1 MASLRII
8 VSVVLLLAVNGASAV
23 TVPSELVLEEGYTVT
38 TVIDGNKIGVNP
50 HSILPRFGSFDFVVL
65 DSAQS
70 GFYTIS
76 SPISQE
82 SVIVRLA
89 GNGSAGFADGDLR
102 SSVFNK
108 PKSFVIDL
116 KGNVYV
122 ADQSNHVIRKI
133 TSSGVTTIAGGY
145 SRKPGHADGPAQ
157 QALFSNDFEL
167 TFVPELCALLIS
179 DHGSMLVRQLD
190 LKPDDCRVGSH
201 SALGTTFTWILG
213 LGLSCILGLV
223 IGFVARPYVTSY
235 KGSWFLSLMRIWN
248 LYRINVE
255 KQVVTFCFDIRSA
268 IADSTPY
275 MLLRKFILLYLSY
288 LSLIMSL
295 NIVNTKPAHVQPVSL
310 MDSDVVFTRTEVKQL
325 DQFATQ
331 LKDLSTFDG
340 ISQATSA
347 LPNST
352 PGIEYINDM
361 ASSSA
366 ATLSKHGTLETM
378 IHSNLMDFVAA
389 NPSPESESL
398 EPATTYILRKRLA
411 LIIQ

>member
-8 VSVVLLLAVNGASAV
+8 ISVVLLLAVNGASE
-23 TVPSELVLEEGYTVT
+23 PVLEEGYTVT

-50 HSILPRFGSFDFVVL
+50 YSILPRFGSFDFVVL

-70 GFYTIS
+70 GFYIIS

-122 ADQSNHVIRKI
+122 ADKSNHVIRKI

-145 SRKPGHADGPAQ
+145 SRKAGYADGPAQ
-157 QALFSNDFEL
+157 QALFSDDFEL

-179 DHGSMLVRQLD
+179 DHGSKLIRQLD
-190 LKPDDCRVGSH
+190 LKPEDCRVGSH

-213 LGLSCILGLV
+213 LGMSCILGLV

-235 KGSWFLSLMRIWN
+235 TGRVL
-248 LYRINVE
+248 VP
-255 KQVVTFCFDIRSA
+255 QFD
-268 IADSTPY
+268 ADMEPLPNQCGETSSDF
-275 MLLRKFILLYLSY
+275 LLR
-288 LSLIMSL
+288 
-295 NIVNTKPAHVQPVSL
+295 HQ
-310 MDSDVVFTRTEVKQL
+310 
-325 DQFATQ
+325 
-331 LKDLSTFDG
+331 
-340 ISQATSA
+340 
-347 LPNST
+347 
-352 PGIEYINDM
+352 
-361 ASSSA
+361 
-366 ATLSKHGTLETM
+366 
-378 IHSNLMDFVAA
+378 
-389 NPSPESESL
+389 
-398 EPATTYILRKRLA
+398 KRNC
-411 LIIQ
+411 